1 MKEGLNTYQKAYEK
15 IEEGLQEKGKAT
27 SAELISWLITNY
39 NIHSLNITSKGVTY
53 YLKSQGYER
62 YKQYSTKPWIFIS
75 KKENTPNSL

>member
-15 IEEGLQEKGKAT
+15 IEEGLQEKGEAS

-53 YLKSQGYER
+53 YLKSQGYKR
-62 YKQYSTKPWIFIS
+62 YKKYSTKPWVFMS
-75 KKENTPNSL
+75 QKENALKSL